1 MPIAMYVYIQLQKR
15 GVWPD
20 GSGQVIF
27 SCPVVRKMKP
37 LLLVDEGRV
46 RKFEELRILDCQLL

>member
-46 RKFEELRILDCQLL
+46 RRVRGTAYP